1 MMTLD
6 KKLALAERRAY
17 NALGAEARKGY
28 EDIGDFVC
36 KQDPSVSKRSAE
48 LRSRLLLA
56 GDRADVLWERV
67 EAGMPLS
74 TAARLLREAEQEWQ
88 RTAEDSRDMEEVLRE
103 RLRTYD
109 SAGTV
114 RRVGDKVFRTAST
127 TTTRAAKIAK
137 GESKVVPKKGNPGR
151 HKTIVR
157 EAIAAWIASRIGKSD
172 SFGRMVDDAMREIE
186 VVLDSLSSR
195 IGRAVPSR
203 SELFSACDMLNIPRP
218 KWGKRADQD
227 RAWKNRTSALKATHP
242 DTLGHDGAV
251 RAFQEIKDAYDVIA
265 AYNDSIDAIHNP
277 QEGKDENLA
286 AGQQVE
292 GERDDAPQE
301 A

>member
-1 MMTLD
+1 MMTPD
-6 KKLALAERRAY
+6 KKLALSERRAY
-17 NALGAEARKGY
+17 DALGAEARKAY
-28 EDIGDFVC
+28 EDIGDFVH
-36 KQDPSVSKRSAE
+36 KQDPSVSKRCAE

-114 RRVGDKVFRTAST
+114 RRVGGKVFRTTST
-127 TTTRAAKIAK
+127 TTSRAAKIAK
-137 GESKVVPKKGNPGR
+137 GESKVSKKSNSSR

-157 EAIAAWIASRIGKSD
+157 EAIAAWIASRIGKSEN
-172 SFGRMVDDAMREIE
+172 FGRMVDDAMREIE

-195 IGRAVPSR
+195 IQRAVPSR

-218 KWGKRADQD
+218 KWGKRADQE

-251 RAFQEIKDAYDVIA
+251 RAFQGIKDAYDVIA
-265 AYNDSIDAIHNP
+265 AYNDSMDAIHNP
-277 QEGKDENLA
+277 REGNTDLVE
-286 AGQQVE
+286 GEQSEE
-292 GERDDAPQE
+292 GERDDVPQE
-301 A
+301 T